1 MTKADHLLNYVL
13 PLVYGYGLLTIFS
26 PEDKHKVRDRL
37 LVFVFGLVIKGFE
50 IWHSKVFFSLFFFFH
65 RDKLLCSPLFSCSKT
80 EVNRAIRKCLK
91 ISLTFC
97 CTTAISTGFVYS
109 LGKTFVTTHQVFSNH
124 SYTLQ
129 NK

>member
-1 MTKADHLLNYVL
+1 MTKVDHLLNYML

-26 PEDKHKVRDRL
+26 PEDKHKVRDHL
-37 LVFVFGLVIKGFE
+37 LVFVFGSVIKGFE
-50 IWHSKVFFSLFFFFH
+50 IWHLKGFFSFFFFFF
-65 RDKLLCSPLFSCSKT
+65 SPGQTPLFSCSKT
-80 EVNRAIRKCLK
+80 EVNRVIRKRLK

-97 CTTAISTGFVYS
+97 CTTAISIGFVYS

-124 SYTLQ
+124 SYTLR